1 MSSRNST
8 STGRLTSSLYAIGAL
23 VRDALTTSEASDFCC
38 GVRLERRRPE
48 EEMPT
53 PASCCGV
60 RF

>member
-1 MSSRNST
+1 MSSRNIRLA
-8 STGRLTSSLYAIGAL
+8 GRLTSPLYTVGAL
-23 VRDALTTSEASDFCC
+23 MRDVFMRAEASDFCC

-53 PASCCGV
+53 PGSCCGV